1 MKKHKKLI
9 IIATIIVILIMSCII
24 FFVMKNKKIRPMQN
38 MPNDM
43 QKNMQEN
50 IGERKNKSEEKE
62 TTLKAQA
69 EIKSAL
75 TEKIEMHAT
84 YYLEEVYREKNDYV
98 ASGEKLL
105 KYTNGTYFNAPYDCY
120 VTGFNLPEESGKILN
135 SHYVEVSS
143 IKELKVTMN
152 IDETNIEKITVGK
165 EVAIEVTALN
175 KTYTGYVTSISSVAS
190 NGKFQIEIEFENDGD
205 IKLGMSSTV
214 SIKIS
219 E

>member
-9 IIATIIVILIMSCII
+9 IIVGIIVILIMSCII
-24 FFVMKNKKIRPMQN
+24 FFVIKNKKIRPMQN

-43 QKNMQEN
+43 QKKMQEN

-84 YYLEEVYREKNDYV
+84 YYLEEVYMEKNDYV

-105 KYTNGTYFNAPYDCY
+105 KYTNGTYFNAPYDSY

-152 IDETNIEKITVGK
+152 IDETNIEKINVGK
-165 EVAIEVTALN
+165 EVDIEVTALN
-175 KTYTGYVTSISSVAS
+175 KTYTGYVTNISSVAS